1 MNDNDELG
9 GYGVPYWAEEII
21 EKRNLGLRADA
32 PLSAAIVL
40 LTDAAVDMAEVSQTA
55 FKEQALS
62 TQVMSRLGEIVSMVE
77 DARKLSALC
86 AIEPT
91 AGTVTAS
98 GDGTLTWKPTGQGDR

>member
-1 MNDNDELG
+1 MNDNGELG
-9 GYGVPYWAEEII
+9 GYGIPYWAEKII
-21 EKRNLGLRADA
+21 EKHDLGLRADA
-32 PLSAAIVL
+32 ALSAAIVL
-40 LTDAAVDMAEVSQTA
+40 LTDAAFDLAEVSQTA

-62 TQVMSRLGEIVSMVE
+62 TQVMSRLSEIVSMVE

-86 AIEPT
+86 PSKPT